1 MAPPE
6 PIDPLPFHVGVVG
19 LGYVG
24 TVTAACLAKLGHIVY
39 GFEQDPAK
47 LARLQTGISPFYEP
61 GLDALLSA
69 EIQANRLTVCRDI
82 GRLIADLDIVLICVG
97 TPTRPDG
104 AHDCRQLERV
114 SEELASA
121 LRASPRRKPLVIA
134 IRSTVVPGAS
144 EDLRARF
151 FQNIP
156 GVDFAYVPEF
166 LREGTAI
173 KDFFD
178 PGLVVVGADDDAP
191 ARAALAVYARIDAPK
206 RIMSMRAAEM
216 VKGVCNAFHATKA
229 AFANETGS
237 LAAACGVNPEELMS
251 VICED
256 TRLNI
261 STAYLKPGFAFG
273 GSCLPKDVRALNH
286 LAQMKSL
293 ELPLYSSIL
302 PSNAGHLQ
310 RAAERVIA
318 AGSKRAG
325 LIGLS
330 FKSHTDDMRESPSLQ
345 LAALLAAG
353 SMEVRAFD
361 PDIRAEMLH
370 GANLHAME
378 EVFASG
384 RAALVPTLEDL
395 LNWADSLVVTKPASP
410 DMIAKM
416 QSSGLVIID
425 VTKIASTPSAVTPLT
440 PAPAGQGA
448 S

>member
-24 TVTAACLAKLGHIVY
+24 TVTAACLAKIGHTVY

-47 LARLQTGISPFYEP
+47 VARLQAGISPFYEP

-69 EIQANRLTVCRDI
+69 EIQADRLTICRDI
-82 GRLIADLDIVLICVG
+82 GPVIAELDVVLICVG

-121 LRASPRRKPLVIA
+121 LRTSPRPKPLIVA
-134 IRSTVVPGAS
+134 IRSTVVPGTT
-144 EDLRARF
+144 EDLRARY

-178 PGLVVVGADDDAP
+178 PGLVVVGADEDAP
-191 ARAALAVYARIDAPK
+191 ARAALAVYDRIDAPK
-206 RIMSMRAAEM
+206 RIMTMRAAEM
-216 VKGVCNAFHATKA
+216 VKGVCNAFHAMKA

-286 LAQMKSL
+286 LAESKSL
-293 ELPLYSSIL
+293 ALPLYGSIL
-302 PSNAGHLQ
+302 PSNAGHLH

-345 LAALLAAG
+345 LAALLSAE

-361 PDIRAEMLH
+361 PDIRADMLH
-370 GANLHAME
+370 GANLRTME
-378 EVFASG
+378 EVFPSG
-384 RAALVPTLEDL
+384 RAALAPTLEAL
-395 LNWADSLVVTKPASP
+395 LDWADSLVVTKSASP
-410 DMIAKM
+410 EMIAKM
-416 QSSGLVIID
+416 KASGLAIID
-425 VTKIASTPSAVTPLT
+425 VTRIA
-440 PAPAGQGA
+440 APAGQGA
-448 S
+448 PGL